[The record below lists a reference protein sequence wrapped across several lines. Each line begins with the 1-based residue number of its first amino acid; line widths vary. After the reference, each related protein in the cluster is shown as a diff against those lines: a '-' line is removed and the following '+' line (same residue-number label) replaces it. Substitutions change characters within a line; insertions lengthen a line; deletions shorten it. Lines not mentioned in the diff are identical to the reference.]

1 MAFSY
6 ACLTLLAHFLTV
18 SLLLEKLLH
27 RIIFFKY
34 IHIHICVYV
43 CVCAYIYAHLYI

>member
-34 IHIHICVYV
+34 VHIHIYT
-43 CVCAYIYAHLYI
+43 CVCAYIYAHLYT